1 MVSSELLSS
10 TCASTS
16 STIFSLSS
24 SSPLK
29 PPPYCRLTFGS
40 QNSIPLR
47 LHWPHFAPTQKR
59 ICFKFFSNRIMA
71 AVSLELGMKTYKL
84 SELNDTELRSLRERP
99 RIDFSS
105 IFQIVSPIVE
115 DVRTRG
121 DSAVIDYTAK
131 FDGVQIDSVLES
143 VADLPDPKIDAD
155 VKAAFDVAY
164 DNIYAFHAAQQKTH
178 ELQVENMPG
187 VKCRRV
193 ARAIGAV
200 GLYVPGGTAV
210 LPSTALMLAV
220 PAQIAGCK
228 TVIIATPPRKDGS
241 ICPEVLYCAKKAGV
255 NFILKAGGAQAVAA
269 MAWGTETCPK
279 VDKILGPGNQYV
291 TAAKMLL
298 QNSEAMISIDM
309 PAGPSEVLVI
319 ADKTSNPCH
328 VAADLLSQAE
338 HGSDSQ
344 VVLVGVGDINIE
356 PIEAELRRQCKELP
370 RGDTAAKALTHSY
383 TLLVPDMTEACAF
396 SNLYAPEHL
405 IVNIDDAEQWLGHI
419 ENAGSVFLGKW
430 TPESVGDYASGTN
443 HVLPTYGY
451 ARMYGGV
458 SLDSF
463 TKQMTVQS
471 LTEQGLRALG
481 PSVAK
486 MAEVEGLDAHKRAVT
501 LRLEDF
507 AVRV

>member
-1 MVSSELLSS
+1 M
-10 TCASTS
+10 
-16 STIFSLSS
+16 
-24 SSPLK
+24 
-29 PPPYCRLTFGS
+29 
-40 QNSIPLR
+40 
-47 LHWPHFAPTQKR
+47 
-59 ICFKFFSNRIMA
+59 
-71 AVSLELGMKTYKL
+71 AVSAGSLLETGLKTYKL
-84 SELNDTELRSLRERP
+84 SDLSDGELKSLRDRP

-105 IFQIVSPIVE
+105 IFKIVSPIVE
-115 DVRTRG
+115 DVRNRG
-121 DSAVIDYTAK
+121 DAAVIDYTAK
-131 FDGVQIDSVLES
+131 FDGVTLNNVLER
-143 VADLPDPKIDAD
+143 VADLPDPKLEAD

-164 DNIYAFHAAQQKTH
+164 ENIYAFHAAQKKTH

-193 ARAIGAV
+193 ARAISAV

-241 ICPEVLYCAKKAGV
+241 ICPEVLYCAKKSGV
-255 NFILKAGGAQAVAA
+255 TFILKAGGAQAVAA
-269 MAWGTETCPK
+269 MAWGTQTCPK

-319 ADKTSNPCH
+319 ANRLSNPCH

-338 HGSDSQ
+338 HGPDSQ
-344 VVLVGVGDINIE
+344 VVLVGVGDIDLE
-356 PIEAELRRQCKELP
+356 PIEAELRRQCEELP
-370 RGDTAAKALTHSY
+370 RGDTAAKALAHSY
-383 TLLVPDMTEACAF
+383 TLLVPDMAEACTF

-405 IVNIDDAEQWLGHI
+405 IVNVDDAEEWLDHI
-419 ENAGSVFLGKW
+419 ENAGSVFLGRW

-471 LTEQGLRALG
+471 LTEQGLKALG
-481 PSVAK
+481 PSVVK
-486 MAEVEGLDAHKRAVT
+486 MAEVEGLDAHKWAVT
-501 LRLEDF
+501 LRLQEF
-507 AVRV
+507 AVSV